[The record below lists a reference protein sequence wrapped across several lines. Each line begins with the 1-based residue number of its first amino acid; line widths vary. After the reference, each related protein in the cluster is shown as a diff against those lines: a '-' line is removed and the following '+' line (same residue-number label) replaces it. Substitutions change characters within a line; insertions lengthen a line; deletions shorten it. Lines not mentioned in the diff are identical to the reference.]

1 MIKAV
6 EDKIVVVLLKR
17 TQSKGGI
24 VIPDTVTD
32 PQAYGK
38 VISLGEKAKDAGIK
52 EGDVI
57 VSHIRGGMDSVI
69 GHSFVKVLKLDEVYG
84 LLTDEDTL
92 KALEE
97 IELQESKKT
106 NLIHPVS

>member
-17 TQSKGGI
+17 VKSKGGI
-24 VIPDTVTD
+24 VIPDTVAD
-32 PQAYGK
+32 PQAYGR
-38 VISLGEKAKDAGIK
+38 VISLGEKAQQAGIN
-52 EGDVI
+52 EGDII

-69 GHSFVKVLKLDEVYG
+69 GRTFVKILKLDEVYG

-92 KALEE
+92 RELEE
-97 IELQESKKT
+97 IELQDSAPKT
-106 NLIHPVS
+106 NIIQPV